1 MVYSLFAENSSI
13 CSTVSTQYRLV
24 TDRQTDRQTDR
35 RRAIAYTALA
45 YTVEPLHRAGKNR
58 RQCCEITA
66 NLQFC
71 LIENNIRGCDLALRL
86 STNVAAYL
94 LKILFLLLVTAVR
107 FWHAVCRGHLERS
120 TLYHSASRQRGVT

>member
-24 TDRQTDRQTDR
+24 TDRQTDR

-45 YTVEPLHRAGKNR
+45 YRPTAEPLHRAGKNR
-58 RQCCEITA
+58 RRCCEITA